1 MGQYQQWLH
10 YREVD
15 QHLRAQ
21 LETLE
26 RELVQLQE
34 HARLL
39 EQSIQPLY
47 TTVSPETSSPGDQ
60 DLLQTDNQ
68 IIHVLADGLN
78 GQLSPMVSI
87 TGDTCTSIPTSLPG
101 TVPDQ
106 PVETISLA
114 LFGWSNLP
122 NFGPQEVAVE
132 TFTTGNASLFSNTEQ
147 SLPSLPPIPHSD
159 AALLPEDILAFFD
172 QHDHTEPQL
181 EIPRWLHN
189 VTNHSGG
196 PIDQETVRTNRLVQ
210 RWAKRWN
217 RHPSSQQN
225 QGGTTHE

>member
-15 QHLRAQ
+15 QHLQAQ
-21 LETLE
+21 LEMLE
-26 RELVQLQE
+26 RELAQLHE
-34 HARLL
+34 HAHLL

-47 TTVSPETSSPGDQ
+47 DSVSPETSSADDQ
-60 DLLQTDNQ
+60 ELLETDNQ
-68 IIHVLADGLN
+68 IILALADSLN
-78 GQLSPMVSI
+78 GRFSPMVS
-87 TGDTCTSIPTSLPG
+87 TREDTFTPVPTSLPG

-132 TFTTGNASLFSNTEQ
+132 TFTTRNASLFSNTEQ

-159 AALLPEDILAFFD
+159 TALLPEDILAFFD
-172 QHDHTEPQL
+172 QHDQTEPQL